1 MICNNIYCS
10 TVQQLIFDGVLCTFD
25 SWICLSWG
33 EKILSNCRPPHN
45 SEEVGVCQFEKAE
58 VAAAGRPIKILN
70 RPFSVAAIG
79 GRICFVIATSICADT
94 SLAISPLTSLWSIE
108 TDINVWGSDIIV
120 KFLASTWSDSLLF
133 LQKHRSLLNYE
144 EKQLSRLGSGS
155 LLANMRFVLC
165 EEVRLDCPFYP
176 ESTK

>member
-1 MICNNIYCS
+1 MFNNLYLIVFCVLVTHGFVWVGGKKFCQIVAHPTILRKSVSANLKRPRWQLQAGQSKSS
-10 TVQQLIFDGVLCTFD
+10 TGL
-25 SWICLSWG
+25 
-33 EKILSNCRPPHN
+33 
-45 SEEVGVCQFEKAE
+45 
-58 VAAAGRPIKILN
+58 
-70 RPFSVAAIG
+70 SVAESVLLSPPESAQ
-79 GRICFVIATSICADT
+79 T
-94 SLAISPLTSLWSIE
+94 LHWPLTSSWSIE